1 MGEIKLEDIRIRDDL
16 QMGDISYI
24 MYLQSMY
31 YSIERNW
38 KQGFEEYVLAS
49 AVEFLQGFN
58 PARDHVWIAEYDGR
72 IVGSMA
78 LKDRGEAA
86 QLRYL
91 IVLPEC
97 RGCRL
102 GKKLFTMSIDFA
114 REVGYKKV
122 WLATEAGCSTAVPMY
137 ERLGFV
143 RTGEHVNDLW
153 ADEPVLELEYEL
165 EL

>member
-78 LKDRGEAA
+78 LK
-86 QLRYL
+86 
-91 IVLPEC
+91 
-97 RGCRL
+97 
-102 GKKLFTMSIDFA
+102 
-114 REVGYKKV
+114 EVGYKKV